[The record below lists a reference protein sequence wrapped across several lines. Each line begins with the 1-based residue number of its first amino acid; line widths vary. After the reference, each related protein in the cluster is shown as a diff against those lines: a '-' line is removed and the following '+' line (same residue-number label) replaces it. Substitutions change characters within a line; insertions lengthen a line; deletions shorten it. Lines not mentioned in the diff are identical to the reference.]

1 MKNKFKKGDLVRHT
15 EAQYDPVNGDRGIV
29 LNVGKM
35 KMRLGV
41 PRLFVN
47 VHWHIG
53 RTETIYS
60 DTHGWE
66 TTEVIVSA

>member
-29 LNVGKM
+29 LNVGKS
-35 KMRLGV
+35 V
-41 PRLFVN
+41 DAPRLFVN